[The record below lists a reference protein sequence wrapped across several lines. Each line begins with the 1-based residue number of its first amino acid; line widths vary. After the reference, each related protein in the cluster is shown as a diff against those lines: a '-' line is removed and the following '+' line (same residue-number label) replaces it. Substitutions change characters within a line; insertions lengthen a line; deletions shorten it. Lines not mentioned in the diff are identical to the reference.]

1 MNSQVLEEAR
11 RLLDEISRE
20 DPAVV
25 ERVLSRL
32 GPEAYLVKYLLAK
45 RRAKA
50 YA

>member
-1 MNSQVLEEAR
+1 MNKQILEEAR

-20 DPAVV
+20 APAIV

-45 RRAKA
+45 RRARA

>member
-1 MNSQVLEEAR
+1 MNKQILEEAR
-11 RLLDEISRE
+11 RLLEEISRE

-45 RRAKA
+45 RRVKIHA
-50 YA
+50 

>member
-1 MNSQVLEEAR
+1 MSSQILEEAR

-20 DPAVV
+20 DPGLV
-25 ERVLSRL
+25 ERVLQRL

-45 RRAKA
+45 RRARA

>member
-1 MNSQVLEEAR
+1 MNKRVLGEAR

-32 GPEAYLVKYLLAK
+32 GPEAYLVRYLLAK
-45 RRAKA
+45 KRVKA

>member
-1 MNSQVLEEAR
+1 MNKRVLEEAR

>member
-1 MNSQVLEEAR
+1 MNKQILEEAR
-11 RLLDEISRE
+11 RLLEEISRE

-45 RRAKA
+45 RRVKA